1 MLYECWG
8 SLLEFSLLVKGLI
21 LRSDLGLA
29 QEEGRQDFVLQETRS
44 AGFYY
49 RAQQPNV
56 VCI

>member
-1 MLYECWG
+1 MGGGKTE
-8 SLLEFSLLVKGLI
+8 
-21 LRSDLGLA
+21 
-29 QEEGRQDFVLQETRS
+29 DFVLQETKS